1 MIAIQNAN
9 LVGESA
15 IQPNGVLLVEENR
28 IAALG
33 AAADVPIPPNSTVID
48 AKGAYLGPGFVDIHV
63 HGGGGYFLYQDPLAA
78 ASHFVAHGTTT
89 VLAAC
94 YTDLDTAGMLA
105 AISRVKEAMTHDGI
119 GHAIGGLYM
128 EGPYLNPKYGA
139 QPEKNQ
145 WKGPIR
151 AEDYESFVKAAG
163 HLAKVW
169 VAAPERE
176 GLIPFLNKVKE
187 INPAAVISVGH
198 SEATPDEITALKSYG
213 IGLQTHCTNATGRRP
228 TAQGTRSCGP
238 DEACFLEDTMY
249 AEVICDSQGIH
260 VHPDMLRL
268 ILKIKGVDRILL
280 ISDSFVSTESNPP
293 SLSHITDLCFD
304 SNGGLCGSK
313 LTLNTA
319 CRNMMH
325 HTGCSITD
333 VFRMA
338 SRNPARVIG
347 MDDEIGTLT
356 VGKKANLVLVDG
368 DFQVKAVMLEGR
380 LLSPHH
386 LLGGHIL

>member
-1 MIAIQNAN
+1 
-9 LVGESA
+9 
-15 IQPNGVLLVEENR
+15 
-28 IAALG
+28 
-33 AAADVPIPPNSTVID
+33 
-48 AKGAYLGPGFVDIHV
+48 
-63 HGGGGYFLYQDPLAA
+63 
-78 ASHFVAHGTTT
+78 
-89 VLAAC
+89 
-94 YTDLDTAGMLA
+94 
-105 AISRVKEAMTHDGI
+105 
-119 GHAIGGLYM
+119 
-128 EGPYLNPKYGA
+128 
-139 QPEKNQ
+139 
-145 WKGPIR
+145 
-151 AEDYESFVKAAG
+151 
-163 HLAKVW
+163 
-169 VAAPERE
+169 
-176 GLIPFLNKVKE
+176 
-187 INPAAVISVGH
+187 
-198 SEATPDEITALKSYG
+198 
-213 IGLQTHCTNATGRRP
+213 
-228 TAQGTRSCGP
+228 
-238 DEACFLEDTMY
+238 
-249 AEVICDSQGIH
+249 
-260 VHPDMLRL
+260 MLRL

-280 ISDSFVSTESNPP
+280 ISDSFVSTEPNPP